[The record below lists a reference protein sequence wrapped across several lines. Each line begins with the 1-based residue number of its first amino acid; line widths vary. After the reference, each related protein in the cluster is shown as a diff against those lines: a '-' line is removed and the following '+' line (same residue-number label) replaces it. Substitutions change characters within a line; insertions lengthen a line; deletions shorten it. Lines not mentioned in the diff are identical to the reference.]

1 MLDDSLVLLRD
12 RSDSLDFLLLEFFSL
27 GALALDCFAVFVLA
41 PLPLELLTLDC
52 VVTVVSTIG
61 EVVGDQEGL
70 AVGCQDCFALV
81 TTLPLLE
88 ELLALDSFVLLAPL
102 PLVCFLEELCVL
114 DALLE

>member
-1 MLDDSLVLLRD
+1 MLLRD
-12 RSDSLDFLLLEFFSL
+12 RLDSLDFLLLEFFSL

-52 VVTVVSTIG
+52 VVTVISTIG

-81 TTLPLLE
+81 AATLPLLE